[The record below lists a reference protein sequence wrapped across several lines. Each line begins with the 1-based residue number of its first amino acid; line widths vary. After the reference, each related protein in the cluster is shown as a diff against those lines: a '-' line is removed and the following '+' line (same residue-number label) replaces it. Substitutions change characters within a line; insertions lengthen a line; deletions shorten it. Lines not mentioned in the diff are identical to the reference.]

1 MSERTILKVGW
12 VFFLTVACVSIVILW
27 PEIYTAY
34 NTHLR
39 FRIDN
44 LFSKNHN
51 ENNEDEVTPNENNEG
66 KVNTN
71 VVKEVQESSENQN
84 SPNSGGT

>member
-1 MSERTILKVGW
+1 MRTILKVGYL
-12 VFFLTVACVSIVILW
+12 VFIIAACVLTFILW

-44 LFSKNHN
+44 LFSKNHD
-51 ENNEDEVTPNENNEG
+51 ENNEDDVTSNAKNQD
-66 KVNTN
+66 KDTN

-84 SPNSGGT
+84 SPNSGT